1 MLDRSLKTQHA
12 AACRLRGER
21 GALAEVGHWLAEL
34 LPPPRKVALVTDRNV
49 APFWLKATEAA
60 LKKAGYTTHPL
71 LVPPGEE
78 SKSLKIRG
86 NVWDRL
92 LSFGVDRSSVLVALG
107 GGVVGD
113 LCGFAA
119 ATLLRGLPLVQ
130 VPTSLVGQVDAAIGG
145 KTGINRPLGKNL
157 VGAFHQ
163 PRLVVI
169 DPDLL
174 ATLPEREYRSGLAEV
189 MKYGW
194 LCAPDLLAQLREAGD
209 LEGLRARPELVDAIV
224 RRCAELK
231 IDLVQK
237 DERETGERALLNFGH
252 TTGHALEAADGYQ
265 NLLHGEAVAIGMV
278 AAAFLAVD
286 LGVAAATLPAEIS
299 ELLERYG
306 LPIATAFTP
315 ADLLPYLGHDKK
327 RAAGKSR
334 WVLVERAGAACIVE
348 EPAAASVER
357 ALHAIHREPTAQE
370 LPLESPPE
378 ER

>member
-21 GALAEVGHWLAEL
+21 GALAHLGTWLAEL

-49 APFWLKATEAA
+49 APFWLKAAETA
-60 LKKAGYTTHPL
+60 LKKAGYATHSL
-71 LVPPGEE
+71 QVPSGEE
-78 SKSLKIRG
+78 SKSLKILG
-86 NVWDRL
+86 NVWDRVL
-92 LSFGVDRSSVLVALG
+92 TFGVDRSSVLVALG

-163 PRLVVI
+163 PHLVVI

-174 ATLPEREYRSGLAEV
+174 STLPEREFRSGLAEV

-194 LCAPDLLAQLREAGD
+194 LCAPDLLAQLREAND
-209 LEGLRARPELVDAIV
+209 LEGLRGRPELVDAIV

-231 IDLVQK
+231 IDLVEK
-237 DERETGERALLNFGH
+237 DEREAGERALLNFGH
-252 TTGHALEAADGYQ
+252 TTGHALEAADGYR

-278 AAAFLAVD
+278 AASFLAVD
-286 LGVAAATLPAEIS
+286 LGVAAATLPAEVS

-306 LPIATAFTP
+306 LPVATPFTP

-334 WVLVERAGAACIVE
+334 WVLVERAGSACIVE

-357 ALHAIHREPTAQE
+357 ALVAIHREPTAEE
-370 LPLESPPE
+370 LPPE
-378 ER
+378 APAAER